1 MKPIPTQ
8 NEIVAAFARA
18 LVGVGVNATTA
29 SQMNAIIQAATLVRN
44 ELCRENVGASPGMGL
59 AAWCRSDDTGLSA
72 VYMAWVL
79 NGGTLPVEPTT
90 PLRADERPYPHDP
103 SDLGRC
109 VRMLRAAPNL
119 RENLDRMREASP
131 VWAALI
137 NRWAEFEILYDR
149 VVESRQFR
157 DFDDLHW
164 RMKIA
169 ALEAAP

>member
-8 NEIVAAFARA
+8 IEIVGAFAKA
-18 LVGVGVNATTA
+18 LERLGVKTATA
-29 SQMNAIIQAATLVRN
+29 SEMNAIIQAATLVRN
-44 ELCRENVGASPGMGL
+44 ELRRENVGASPAMGL
-59 AAWCRSDDTGLSA
+59 AAWCRSDDTGLSS

-109 VRMLRAAPNL
+109 VRMLRAAPAL
-119 RENLDRMREASP
+119 RKNLDRMREASP

-137 NRWAEFEILYDR
+137 SRWAEFEILYDR
-149 VVESRQFR
+149 AVESRQFR
-157 DFDDLHW
+157 DADDLHW